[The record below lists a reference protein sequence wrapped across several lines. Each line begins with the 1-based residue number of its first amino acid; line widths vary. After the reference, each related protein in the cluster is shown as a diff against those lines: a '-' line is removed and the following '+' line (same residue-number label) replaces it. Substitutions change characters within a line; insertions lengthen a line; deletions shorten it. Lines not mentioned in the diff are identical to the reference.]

1 MATVTRP
8 IALVWLHY
16 LRYRHTL
23 YMLYV
28 NITARVCKGL
38 EAIWAYSVCSISAV
52 SVASSRRLDKH
63 LVIVLFIRY
72 ENSFGS

>member
-8 IALVWLHY
+8 IALVGLHY

-28 NITARVCKGL
+28 NITPHVCKGL
-38 EAIWAYSVCSISAV
+38 EAIWAYTACTLLA
-52 SVASSRRLDKH
+52 RL
-63 LVIVLFIRY
+63 
-72 ENSFGS
+72 E

>member
-8 IALVWLHY
+8 IALVGLHY

-28 NITARVCKGL
+28 NITPHVCKGL
-38 EAIWAYSVCSISAV
+38 KAIWAYIACALLAPLKS
-52 SVASSRRLDKH
+52 
-63 LVIVLFIRY
+63 
-72 ENSFGS
+72 